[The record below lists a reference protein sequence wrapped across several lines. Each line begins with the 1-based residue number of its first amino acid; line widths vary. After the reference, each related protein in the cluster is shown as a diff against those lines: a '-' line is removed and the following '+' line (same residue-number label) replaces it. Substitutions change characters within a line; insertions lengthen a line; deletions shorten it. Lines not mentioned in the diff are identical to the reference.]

1 MRCKSARQ
9 NRGLNVALRIYP
21 ATLLVAI
28 AAVLGMAAIANAAQD
43 DAARWPNIYE
53 PQWPNV
59 SASSGGDQQKP
70 ATVMAIE
77 KPASGPAAPVLS
89 APETMVTGSAPS
101 PVAKRW
107 HDFKAAPVIV
117 VPAFQGEFGLRYWM
131 NFGETAKN
139 LYNIAGN
146 AMVSRLTYD
155 GLQGHAIEAYGRVDH
170 TSGFYLKGYAGIGIV
185 NRGNLN
191 DEDFPPFITPY
202 SSTNSEQREGT
213 LAYASIDLGYNLI
226 RRPDFRLGAYAGYH
240 YLDQSVSAYGCGQ
253 IAANN
258 AICGNPVPN
267 DVLVI
272 TQSNHWN
279 SLRVGLDATIR
290 LGGPFSLTLDA
301 AWLPYVKLNGGDS
314 HWLRIGTSPG
324 SFTGEIPEDGQG
336 NGYQLE
342 AALTYAVNRD
352 VSVAVGGRY
361 WRMDSNGLTHFE
373 GNVVG
378 ANAFP
383 QPVDWKVESY
393 GVFVQGSFKFG
404 PYPTSGI
411 F

>member
-1 MRCKSARQ
+1 MRRKSARTY
-9 NRGLNVALRIYP
+9 RGLNVALRTYP
-21 ATLLVAI
+21 ATALVAI
-28 AAVLGMAAIANAAQD
+28 TVVLGMTVIANAAQD
-43 DAARWPNIYE
+43 DAARWPSIYE
-53 PQWPNV
+53 PQWPTV
-59 SASSGGDQQKP
+59 TGTADTKPQKP
-70 ATVMAIE
+70 AAVTAAQ
-77 KPASGPAAPVLS
+77 KPAIIPAPPVLS
-89 APETMVTGSAPS
+89 APETIVTGSAPS

-117 VPAFQGEFGLRYWM
+117 VPAFQGEFGLRWM

-170 TSGFYLKGYAGIGIV
+170 TSGFYMKGYAGIGIV

-191 DEDFPPFITPY
+191 DEDFPPFVTPY
-202 SSTNSEQREGT
+202 SSTDSEQREGT

-226 RRPDFRLGAYAGYH
+226 RRPEFRLGAYAGYH

-258 AICGNPVPN
+258 AICGNQIPDN
-267 DVLVI
+267 VLVI

-279 SLRVGLDATIR
+279 SLRLGLDATIR

-314 HWLRIGTSPG
+314 HWLRIGTTPG
-324 SFTGEIPEDGQG
+324 SFAGEIPEDGQG

-342 AALTYAVNRD
+342 AALAYAVNRD
-352 VSVAVGGRY
+352 VSIAVGGRY
-361 WRMDSNGLTHFE
+361 WRMDTKGHTHFE

-378 ANAFP
+378 VNAFP
-383 QPVDWKVESY
+383 QPVDWTVESY